1 MPFSKETLDF
11 LTENRMRD
19 DKAWF
24 HAHDAEY
31 RRAVLEPLRE
41 LCARLAPAML
51 RIDPA
56 FMTEPK
62 IGKCLSRIYRD
73 TRYTRDKSIFRDVMW
88 ILFARDRRLYNGLP
102 GCFFELSPSGFRYG
116 CGYYQ
121 ADRAAIE
128 RMRQMIAD
136 DHPAYLRAAAA
147 YEGQSVFVLEGDS
160 YKRSRYPGQPAHKR
174 DWLDRKNLCFICESR
189 DFSLLY
195 AEDLWKRLSDD
206 LLLTKPMYDF
216 FWAAEESK

>member
-1 MPFSKETLDF
+1 MPFSKQTLDF
-11 LTENRMRD
+11 LAENRIRD
-19 DKAWF
+19 DKDWF
-24 HAHDAEY
+24 HAHDGVY
-31 RRAVLEPLRE
+31 RVAVLEPLRE
-41 LCARLAPAML
+41 LCARLTPAML

-73 TRYTRDKSIFRDVMW
+73 TRYTHDKSIFRDVMW

-128 RMRQMIAD
+128 RMRQMIVA
-136 DHPAYLRAAAA
+136 DHPAYLQAAAA
-147 YEGQSVFVLEGDS
+147 YARQDVFLLEGDK
-160 YKRSRYPGQPAHKR
+160 YKRSRHPDQPEHKR
-174 DWLDRKNLCFICESR
+174 DWLDRKNLCFIHESR

-195 AEDLWKRLSDD
+195 AEDLWKRVSEELA
-206 LLLTKPMYDF
+206 LTKPIYDF